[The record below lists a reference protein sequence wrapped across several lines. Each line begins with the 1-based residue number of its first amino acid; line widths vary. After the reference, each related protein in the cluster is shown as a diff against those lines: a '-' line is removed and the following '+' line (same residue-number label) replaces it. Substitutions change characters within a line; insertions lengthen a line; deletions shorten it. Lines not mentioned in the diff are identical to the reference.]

1 MTYYYHQDAIHVSR
15 VDLNVKN
22 LNESLDFYLNK
33 LGFSILKQE
42 KDFVSL
48 TVDHQNEILR
58 LYENKNIS
66 KSNNMNIYHFALL
79 LPNRKTLSKFLHHLI
94 INQIEIDGAA
104 DHKVSE
110 AIYLRDPNGFGIE
123 VACDRDDQEWQKDN
137 EHIEMDTK
145 PFDYKGVY
153 YETDET
159 EIFANLPETTVI
171 GHLHLQV
178 NDLQKAKDF
187 YNKIIG
193 FKITN
198 EEIYEAVFMSDKNY
212 HHHLAINSWFKNKN
226 AEDDQPQ
233 MKSFTINYPSCEK
246 YLNTLNNL
254 KKAQIEYHET
264 SEGIFIKDPENTS
277 IYLKI

>member
-1 MTYYYHQDAIHVSR
+1 MSYYYHQDAMHISR

-22 LNESLDFYLNK
+22 LNASLDFYLNK
-33 LGFSILKQE
+33 LGFSVLKQE
-42 KDFVSL
+42 KEFVAL
-48 TVDHQNEILR
+48 TVDHKNEILR
-58 LYENKNIS
+58 LYENQKMI

-79 LPNRKTLSKFLHHLI
+79 LPTRKDLSKFLHHLI

-110 AIYLRDPNGFGIE
+110 AIYLRDPDGFGIE
-123 VACDRDDQEWQKDN
+123 VACDRDDKEWEISEEKI
-137 EHIEMDTK
+137 HMDTK

-153 YETDET
+153 YESDDRD
-159 EIFANLPETTVI
+159 IFANLPKDTVI

-178 NDLQKAKDF
+178 NDIEKAKDF
-187 YNKIIG
+187 YHNIIG

-198 EEIYEAVFMSDKNY
+198 EEIFEAVFMSDKEY
-212 HHHLAINSWFKNKN
+212 HHHLAINSWFKSKKLDV
-226 AEDDQPQ
+226 EQPQ
-233 MKSFTINYPSCEK
+233 MKSFTITYPSCEK

-254 KKAQIEYHET
+254 KKAEIEYKET
-264 SEGIFIKDPENTS
+264 NEGIFIKDPENTA